1 MKKVFVL
8 FPIDLYDD
16 TTYITGTKVFLV
28 EEDIYF
34 NRSDRSL
41 GSMRFNILKPIYHR
55 ASMRSYYDKLKSKGI
70 NCTYIEYNDD
80 WISQVKRYIKDNDS
94 FVQFFD
100 PVDRTLEKKLNKNFD
115 QYDIINTPRFILTNE
130 ELETYD
136 GPVRQ
141 TSFYV
146 WNRKIKNILIDKS
159 SSSGFGGKM
168 TYDTE
173 NRSRPYQGIEDDVQ
187 DDPTYDNNE
196 YLKEARRYVKK
207 KFDLKDFRIW
217 GEDDFSSIRVKFPI
231 DTAGARSRLKYFIK
245 NNIDYFGNYQDV
257 FLNNKEKLLLFHSGL
272 SPMINIGLL
281 TPEEVIDAVIDYFNK
296 SSNKKKIIHNVEGF
310 VRQILGWREFCRY
323 VYHSHSDKYT
333 GMNFFDSNENLSKD
347 WYDATTGVSPVDTC
361 IEKAFRYGYLH
372 HIERLMVVCNFMTI
386 THVKPS
392 QMYKWF
398 MEFSLDSY
406 DWVMEFNVYCMGSYS
421 DGGTFTTKPYIS
433 SSQYLLKMSDYS
445 RYNKISNDTD
455 DSDDSDV
462 LKDIATVRS
471 WADEWDQLFWKFIK
485 KHKNKIKK
493 IGRLANLVK
502 YIKQN
507 LKGR

>member
-1 MKKVFVL
+1 MKKVSVL

-16 TTYITGTKVFLV
+16 ISYITGTKVFLV
-28 EEDIYF
+28 EENIYF
-34 NRSDRSL
+34 NRADKSL

-55 ASMRSYYDKLKSKGI
+55 ASMRSYYDRIKSKGI

-80 WISQVKRYIKDNDS
+80 WIDRVKQYIKSNNS

-130 ELETYD
+130 ELEQYD

-146 WNRKIKNILIDKS
+146 WNRKTKNILIDDS
-159 SSSGFGGKM
+159 SPSRGFGGKM
-168 TYDTE
+168 TYDVD
-173 NRSRPYQGIEDDVQ
+173 NRSRPYPGIEDDIQ
-187 DDPTYDNNE
+187 NDPTYDNNE
-196 YLKEARRYVKK
+196 YVKEAQRYVKK
-207 KFDLKDFRIW
+207 SFDMNDFRIW
-217 GEDDFSSIRVKFPI
+217 GEDDFSSIQIKFPI
-231 DTAGARSRLKYFIK
+231 DTTGARSRLKYFIK
-245 NNIDYFGNYQDV
+245 NNINYFGDYQDV
-257 FLNNKEKLLLFHSGL
+257 FLNNTDDSLLFHSGL

-323 VYHSHSDKYT
+323 VYHSHSDKYI
-333 GMNFFDSNENLSKD
+333 GINFFDSNETLTKE
-347 WYDATTGVSPVDTC
+347 WYDGSIGIAPVDTC
-361 IEKAFRYGYLH
+361 IEKAFRFGYLH
-372 HIERLMVVCNFMTI
+372 HIERLMVVCNYMTI
-386 THVKPS
+386 SHIKPLH
-392 QMYKWF
+392 MYKWF

-421 DGGTFTTKPYIS
+421 DGGSFTSKPYIS
-433 SSQYLLKMSDYS
+433 SSQYLIKMSDYS
-445 RYNKISNDTD
+445 RYDKNDNGSIT
-455 DSDDSDV
+455 
-462 LKDIATVRS
+462 R
-471 WADEWDQLFWKFIK
+471 WADDWDQLFWKFIK

-507 LKGR
+507 LSKR

>member
-1 MKKVFVL
+1 MKKVSVL
-8 FPIDLYDD
+8 FPIDLYND
-16 TTYITGTKVFLV
+16 TSYIVGTKVFLV

-34 NRSDRSL
+34 NRSDKSL

-70 NCTYIEYNDD
+70 KCTYIEYNDD
-80 WISQVKRYIKDNDS
+80 WISQVKQYIKDNKS

-100 PVDRTLEKKLNKNFD
+100 PVDRALEKKLDKNFD

-130 ELETYD
+130 ELSTYD
-136 GPVRQ
+136 GPIRQ

-146 WNRKIKNILIDKS
+146 WNRKTKNILIDN
-159 SSSGFGGKM
+159 SSGGIGGKM

-173 NRSRPYQGIEDDVQ
+173 NRSRPYQGIEDDIQ
-187 DDPTYDNNE
+187 DDPVYDNNK
-196 YLKEARRYVKK
+196 YVKEAHQYVKK
-207 KFDLKDFRIW
+207 KFDLNDFRIW
-217 GEDDFSSIRVKFPI
+217 GEEDFSSIQIKFPI

-257 FLNNKEKLLLFHSGL
+257 FLNNTDNSLLFHSGL

-281 TPEEVIDAVIDYFNK
+281 TPEEVIDAVIDFFNK

-323 VYHSHSDKYT
+323 VYHSHSDKYI
-333 GMNFFDSNENLSKD
+333 GMNYFDSNEILARG
-347 WYDATTGVSPVDTC
+347 WYDASIGIAPVDTC

-386 THVKPS
+386 SHVKPS

-406 DWVMEFNVYCMGSYS
+406 DWVMEFNVYSMGSYS

-445 RYNKISNDTD
+445 RYNKINNDNN
-455 DSDDSDV
+455 SDV
-462 LKDIATVRS
+462 SENITIER
-471 WADEWDQLFWKFIK
+471 WADRWDLLFWKFIK

-502 YIKQN
+502 YINQN
-507 LKGR
+507 LKSR